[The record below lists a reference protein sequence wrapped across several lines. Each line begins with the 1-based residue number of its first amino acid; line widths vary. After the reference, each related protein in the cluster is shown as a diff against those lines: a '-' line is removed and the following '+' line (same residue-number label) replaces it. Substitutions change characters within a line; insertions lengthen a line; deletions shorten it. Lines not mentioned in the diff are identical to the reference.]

1 MGSSGL
7 CSGLIVKSCSESM
20 RASSGDSDSKR
31 RRLREA
37 IDGCPLS
44 SGWLLID
51 WGIDAVDVTRDE
63 DGEICDEEEAGCGIG
78 GGRGPDGTR
87 FAARG
92 GRVGLELDGSAMT
105 SQRCCDWVR
114 VSDEQCRSVID
125 SM

>member
-1 MGSSGL
+1 LGNGGL

-37 IDGCPLS
+37 SDGCPLS

-51 WGIDAVDVTRDE
+51 WGMDAVDVTRDD
-63 DGEICDEEEAGCGIG
+63 DGEVRDEEEAGFGIG

-92 GRVGLELDGSAMT
+92 GRVGLELDGSGIT
-105 SQRCCDWVR
+105 SQRCCDWGR
-114 VSDEQCRSVID
+114 VSSGPCRPVID
-125 SM
+125 